1 MKHLFK
7 MKNILHVL
15 FLGIG
20 ICCMSSCKD
29 DASLTAK
36 HDPNRPIEI
45 LDFNPKEGSSQ
56 TRLYIEGKNLGSDPS
71 RIFVKIGGVEAK
83 VVNVNA
89 GYIYCLVPRGATEGT
104 VEVAVEQKE
113 KYVVATEK
121 FTYIKKDKVET
132 LCGYVDEL
140 GKSEAK
146 DGRFDEC
153 GFAAPRWLVVDPV
166 NQDQIYM
173 VDGEAGDRIRVLD
186 VTKRQ
191 VRTLMNKGQANL
203 QQIRQISFTVT
214 GDTLL
219 VANEQGDN
227 QASAVAILQ
236 RKFNFG
242 QPQNIGT
249 ANKNN
254 ACGTHPVSGELYF
267 NSRTLGELYRYD
279 WETGEVKTITT
290 GLGTDAQFYIF
301 FHPSGE
307 FAYVC
312 IPTKKII
319 SKWEYNTTTR
329 ELQASST
336 PFCGQTGVGG
346 QGRGSY
352 PDGNG
357 TNAIL
362 GNPMQG
368 VFVLNE
374 QAKEEGRQDPY
385 DFYFC
390 DQYAHSIRC
399 LTPDATVTTYAGR
412 GSKGL
417 NNDPNGYVDG
427 DLLEAARF
435 DQPQGMHY
443 DAEHKIFYIAEY
455 GNKRIR
461 MIRAEE

>member
-1 MKHLFK
+1 MKHFFK
-7 MKNILHVL
+7 MKSIIYVL
-15 FLGIG
+15 FLGLGISSIG
-20 ICCMSSCKD
+20 SCKD
-29 DASLTAK
+29 DENLAAR
-36 HDPNRPIEI
+36 HDPNRPVEI
-45 LDFNPKEGSSQ
+45 IDFNPKEGSSQ
-56 TRLYIEGKNLGSDPS
+56 TRLYIEGKNFGSDAS
-71 RIFVKIGGVEAK
+71 QISVKIGGKEAK

-104 VEVAVEQKE
+104 VEVAVAQKE
-113 KYVVATEK
+113 KYTAATEK
-121 FTYIKKDKVET
+121 FTYIKKANVET
-132 LCGYVDEL
+132 LCGHVDEY

-146 DGRFDEC
+146 DGSFDEC
-153 GFAAPRWLVVDPV
+153 GFAAPRWLVVDPL
-166 NQDQIYM
+166 NEDLIYM
-173 VDGEAGDRIRVLD
+173 VDGTSGDRIRVLD

-203 QQIRQISFTVT
+203 QQIRQISFTAS

-219 VANEQGDN
+219 VANEQSDN
-227 QASAVAILQ
+227 QASAIAILQ

-249 ANKNN
+249 ANQNN
-254 ACGTHPVSGELYF
+254 ACGTHPINGELYF
-267 NSRTLGELYRYD
+267 NSRSSGELYRYD
-279 WETGEVKTITT
+279 WDAGEAKTITT
-290 GLGTDAQFYIF
+290 GLGSGSQYYIF
-301 FHPSGE
+301 FHPFGE

-312 IPTKKII
+312 VPSKRII
-319 SKWEYNTTTR
+319 SKWEYNNTTK
-329 ELQASST
+329 ELQAHST

-346 QGRGSY
+346 QGRSSY

-374 QAKEEGRQDPY
+374 QALEEGREDPY

-399 LTPDATVTTYAGR
+399 LSPDATVTTYAGR

-443 DAEHKIFYIAEY
+443 DSEHKIFYIAEY
-455 GNKRIR
+455 ENKRIR
-461 MIRAEE
+461 MIRTEE

>member
-1 MKHLFK
+1 MKHFFK
-7 MKNILHVL
+7 KNILYAL
-15 FLGIG
+15 FLGLG
-20 ICCMSSCKD
+20 ICSMSSCKD
-29 DASLTAK
+29 DSSLAAK
-36 HDPNRPIEI
+36 HDPNRPVEI
-45 LDFNPKEGSSQ
+45 IDFNPKEGSSQ
-56 TRLYIEGKNLGSDPS
+56 TRLYIEGKNFGSDAS
-71 RIFVKIGGVEAK
+71 QVFVKVGGIEAK

-89 GYIYCLVPRGATEGT
+89 GYIYCLVPRGVEEGT
-104 VEVAVEQKE
+104 VEVAVAQKE
-113 KYVVATEK
+113 KYVSASEK
-121 FTYIKKDKVET
+121 FTYIKKAKVET
-132 LCGYVDEL
+132 LCGYVDEY

-153 GFAAPRWLVVDPV
+153 GFAAPRWLAVDPLHE
-166 NQDQIYM
+166 DQIYM
-173 VDGEAGDRIRVLD
+173 VDGANGDRIRVLD

-203 QQIRQISFTVT
+203 AYIRQISFTT
-214 GDTLL
+214 SGDTLL
-219 VANEQGDN
+219 VANEQADN

-249 ANKNN
+249 ANQNN
-254 ACGTHPVSGELYF
+254 ACGTHPINGELYF
-267 NSRTLGELYRYD
+267 NSRSSGELYRYD
-279 WETGEVKTITT
+279 WDRSETKTITT
-290 GLGTDAQFYIF
+290 GLGNSAQYYIF

-312 IPTKKII
+312 VPTKKII
-319 SKWEYNTTTR
+319 SKWEYNNTTK
-329 ELQASST
+329 ELIANST
-336 PFCGQTGVGG
+336 PFCGKTGVGG
-346 QGRGSY
+346 QGLSAY

-368 VFVLNE
+368 VFILNE
-374 QAKEEGRQDPY
+374 QAQEEGREDPY

-443 DAEHKIFYIAEY
+443 DSKNKIFYIAEY
-455 GNKRIR
+455 ENKRIR